1 MGSGEKT
8 GREEKDMS
16 GKNHVVGLGREK
28 QVRQPKPET
37 NRQVTERKLGVRSG
51 MRAEKPTM
59 W

>member
-8 GREEKDMS
+8 GRVGEETR
-16 GKNHVVGLGREK
+16 GKTHGVGLGREK
-28 QVRQPKPET
+28 QARKPKPET

>member
-8 GREEKDMS
+8 GREEEDTS
-16 GKNHVVGLGREK
+16 GKTHGVGLGREK
-28 QVRQPKPET
+28 QAGKPKPET
-37 NRQVTERKLGVRSG
+37 NRQVEERKLGVRSG